1 MYESLSGDDVA
12 QHPSKRTSLSSDCL
26 ADACVSLLAGS
37 PVPPE
42 APHSRLGIVTQ
53 ESLPSSE
60 GWSWP
65 ESCQPTNSY
74 VEALIL
80 KVIVFGHGVFGR

>member
-80 KVIVFGHGVFGR
+80 SS